1 MMANMVN
8 IIPEKLEYE
17 LKVRHL
23 SNGDVSGALGH
34 GRNYITDAYRR
45 RRINSSS
52 VKLLDMLY
60 NIKPESYT
68 ATEKVDEVDC
78 EAVEPVRESTVI
90 DYEQL
95 ESVIFRAV
103 YNAVKKAWSE

>member
-1 MMANMVN
+1 MANMVN

-23 SNGDVSGALGH
+23 SNGDVSDSLGH

-45 RRINSSS
+45 KRINAPSI
-52 VKLLDMLY
+52 KLLDMLY

-68 ATEKVDEVDC
+68 VIEKAEEEDSEDI
-78 EAVEPVRESTVI
+78 EPVRESTVI
-90 DYEQL
+90 DYDRL
-95 ESVIFRAV
+95 EATIFHAV
-103 YNAVKKAWSE
+103 YAAVKKAWSE

>member
-1 MMANMVN
+1 MVN

-23 SNGDVSGALGH
+23 SNGDVSDSLGH

-45 RRINSSS
+45 KRINAPSI
-52 VKLLDMLY
+52 KLLDMLY

-68 ATEKVDEVDC
+68 VIEKAEEEDSEDI
-78 EAVEPVRESTVI
+78 EPVRESTVI
-90 DYEQL
+90 DYDRL
-95 ESVIFRAV
+95 EATIFHAV
-103 YNAVKKAWSE
+103 YAAVKKAWSE

>member
-45 RRINSSS
+45 KRINAPS

-68 ATEKVDEVDC
+68 VIEKAEEEDSEDI
-78 EAVEPVRESTVI
+78 EPVRESTII
-90 DYEQL
+90 DYEFL
-95 ESVIFRAV
+95 ESVIYRAV

>member
-1 MMANMVN
+1 VANMVN

-23 SNGDVSGALGH
+23 SNGDVSDSLGH

-45 RRINSSS
+45 KRINAPSI
-52 VKLLDMLY
+52 KLLDMLY

-68 ATEKVDEVDC
+68 VIEKAEEEDSEDI
-78 EAVEPVRESTVI
+78 EPVRESTVI
-90 DYEQL
+90 DYDRL
-95 ESVIFRAV
+95 EATIFHAV
-103 YNAVKKAWSE
+103 YAAVKKAWSE